1 VSEHVRF
8 PLLVVSDASRSES
21 PAFRRFR
28 SDLRQSGGLIV
39 SRPARVR
46 DVVEHVRTLAPATH
60 VLFLGDRDTPTP
72 GFLAAIDEAIFENF
86 SEDVLYAD
94 KTRGRKKPLWQG
106 RLRLPAWSPH
116 RIEHENFVGDSFVV
130 RIAFLLALESHLE
143 PDSTWDTWAFLRAA
157 KSRSAHILKLDQA
170 WFVST
175 GVAAEPLVREHRTLD
190 APFTAADCSLITLT
204 AGARDPLRSFPTLV
218 EEHLEAIASSDAA
231 AAEHIIVVGPECP
244 PRLRESLA
252 ENSSSRIRLVDV
264 PDRFNFAHR
273 CNVARTMSSGAIT
286 VLVNDDFVPLRPDWL
301 TKLLEPFADPRVGIT
316 GATMLYADDTIQHIG
331 VGVKDGNFQHLY
343 VGAELSE
350 TRVAQLIQMNREVD
364 AVTGACLAI
373 RTQLFDDVGGLA
385 EGFPLNFNDIDLCL
399 KVRAL
404 GHSIVLVGEPLG
416 YHLESRTRPAVS
428 LPEESLLFFAR
439 WPSRSIT
446 SDFSFENL
454 A

>member
-1 VSEHVRF
+1 MTVSARF
-8 PLLVVSDASRSES
+8 PLLVMCDASPSEGRS
-21 PAFRRFR
+21 FRRFR

-39 SRPARVR
+39 SRPTLVR
-46 DVVEHVRTLAPATH
+46 DVMEQIRALAPATH
-60 VLFLGDRDTPTP
+60 VLFLGERDTPVTN
-72 GFLAAIDEAIFENF
+72 FLATIDVALFENF
-86 SEDVLYAD
+86 SEDVLYSD
-94 KTRGRKKPLWQG
+94 KTRSRKSLLTEG

-130 RIAFLLALESHLE
+130 RIPFLLALESQFE
-143 PDSTWDTWAFLRAA
+143 PDAEWDSWVFFRAA
-157 KSRSAHILKLDQA
+157 KACSARILKLNQT

-175 GVAAEPLVREHRTLD
+175 GVAAEALVREHPTVES
-190 APFTAADCSLITLT
+190 PFTPADCSLITLT
-204 AGARDPLRSFPTLV
+204 AGARDPLRGFPTLV
-218 EEHLEAIASSDAA
+218 EEHLAVIASSDAA
-231 AAEHIIVVGPECP
+231 KAEHIVVIGPECP
-244 PRLRESLA
+244 PTLRESLV
-252 ENSSSRIRLVDV
+252 ENPTSVLTIVDV

-273 CNVARTMSSGAIT
+273 CNVARTVSSGAVT

-301 TKLLEPFADPRVGIT
+301 TKLLEPFADSRVGIT
-316 GATMLYADDTIQHIG
+316 GTTMLYADDTIQHIG
-331 VGVKDGNFQHLY
+331 VGVKDGNFQHFY
-343 VGAELSE
+343 VGSDLSQP
-350 TRVAQLIQMNREVD
+350 RVAQLIRMNREVD

-416 YHLESRTRPAVS
+416 HHLESRTRPAVS

-439 WPSRSIT
+439 WPYRSIE

>member
-1 VSEHVRF
+1 
-8 PLLVVSDASRSES
+8 
-21 PAFRRFR
+21 
-28 SDLRQSGGLIV
+28 
-39 SRPARVR
+39 
-46 DVVEHVRTLAPATH
+46 
-60 VLFLGDRDTPTP
+60 
-72 GFLAAIDEAIFENF
+72 
-86 SEDVLYAD
+86 
-94 KTRGRKKPLWQG
+94 
-106 RLRLPAWSPH
+106 
-116 RIEHENFVGDSFVV
+116 
-130 RIAFLLALESHLE
+130 
-143 PDSTWDTWAFLRAA
+143 
-157 KSRSAHILKLDQA
+157 
-170 WFVST
+170 
-175 GVAAEPLVREHRTLD
+175 
-190 APFTAADCSLITLT
+190 
-204 AGARDPLRSFPTLV
+204 LRSFPTLV

-252 ENSSSRIRLVDV
+252 ENSSSKIRLVDV

-301 TKLLEPFADPRVGIT
+301 AKLLEPFADPRVGIT

-416 YHLESRTRPAVS
+416 HHLESRTRPAVS
-428 LPEESLLFFAR
+428 
-439 WPSRSIT
+439 
-446 SDFSFENL
+446 
-454 A
+454 